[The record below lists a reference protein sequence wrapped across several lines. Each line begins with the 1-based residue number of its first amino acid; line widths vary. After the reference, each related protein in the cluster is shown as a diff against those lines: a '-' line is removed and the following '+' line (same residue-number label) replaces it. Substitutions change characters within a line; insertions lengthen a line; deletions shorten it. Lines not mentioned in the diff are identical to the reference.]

1 MATNAIGL
9 DFGRD
14 VLRAVE
20 LDGADKAKPTVV
32 RYAELPLPEGAVRSG
47 EVREVNTVSSAIRR
61 LWSTAGFKSKNVV
74 LGMGNQRVLARELTV
89 PKMGLAQIR
98 ESLPFQ
104 VQEMLPVPVNE
115 ALLDFYPV
123 SEGMGEQ
130 GPVVNGLLIA
140 AIKESVL
147 ANVNAVRQAGLE
159 PVEVDLIPFALTRV
173 LVREPYNRGTVA
185 IIDIGGSTTN
195 VVVATNGVPQ
205 FVRMIPGGG
214 EDISRALVAQLDV
227 SPQQAESLKVTRGF
241 YGPPPTTELDQRAS
255 ELIHNTALE
264 MLTSLRNT
272 LNFFTN
278 SHQNDPIQAILL
290 SGGGSMLNGLAQ
302 ALGELTRLQIIP
314 ADPFRTVV
322 LSKTL
327 RNTSRQEQLNMTTA
341 LGLAMGAV
349 S

>member
-20 LDGADKAKPTVV
+20 LDGSDKAKPTVV
-32 RYAELPLPEGAVRSG
+32 RYAEIPLPEGAVRSG

-123 SEGMGEQ
+123 SESIGEQ
-130 GPVVNGLLIA
+130 GPVINGLLIA

-214 EDISRALVAQLDV
+214 DDISRALVAQLDV
-227 SPQQAESLKVTRGF
+227 SPQQAESLKYTRGF

-264 MLTSLRNT
+264 LLTSLRNT
-272 LNFFTN
+272 LNFFSN

-322 LSKTL
+322 LSKNL
-327 RNTSRQEQLNMTTA
+327 RNTSRQDQLNMTTA
-341 LGLAMGAV
+341 LGLAMGSA